1 MVYDPEYYHKNREHI
16 IKKSLEHYQA
26 NREKIRERLKLY
38 NKVYYLE
45 HREELREKQKRYR
58 EGQARVKLPRPP
70 KPPKAPKEIKLPK
83 ILKNKNFMDLK
94 NISIVEEKPPVIFT
108 HGNFVVSFD

>member
-1 MVYDPEYYHKNREHI
+1 MVYDPEYYQNNREHI

-26 NREKIRERLKLY
+26 NRAKIIERLKLY

-58 EGQARVKLPRPP
+58 ESHARVKLPRPP
-70 KPPKAPKEIKLPK
+70 KPPKPSKEIKLPK
-83 ILKNKNFMDLK
+83 ILKNKSFEDLK
-94 NISIVEEKPPVIFT
+94 NIPTIEDKPQVIFT

>member
-1 MVYDPEYYHKNREHI
+1 MVYDPEYYQNNREHI

-45 HREELREKQKRYR
+45 HRAELREKQRIYR
-58 EGQARVKLPRPP
+58 EEHPKPKAVPKPKRAKEPPQATKKAFFLKNTPPEEMKKLP
-70 KPPKAPKEIKLPK
+70 
-83 ILKNKNFMDLK
+83 
-94 NISIVEEKPPVIFT
+94 EKPPVIFT